1 MKIRNYIFVFF
12 VAFSTTFFLASCL
25 NEENKIPPNCYD
37 GLLNNGEE
45 KIDCGGPCEEC
56 DHCENGIWDP
66 ERGETWRDCGGRCP
80 ECPTCA
86 NGVLDPGE
94 AAIDCGGDTDLGCPA
109 CPTLCGDGLLNGT
122 EEEIDCGLPDCPAC
136 PTCSDTVFN
145 GDEFGIDCG
154 GPDCPP
160 CTTTGN
166 CGNGF
171 IDGDEYWVDCGGS
184 HCPVCDSTFT
194 WRIGNVTHVVL
205 DPVGLI
211 QPNQFATTGT
221 SSALGSLTISINP
234 SVSFATG
241 QSFTANLASNPLIV
255 MTYTTPTGD
264 VYTSALQGATMNI
277 TCQKYVVDVS
287 DATPPGPTKTYVRF
301 TFSGT
306 LKTEA
311 PAPAAPTINIQNGL
325 YANLFQ

>member
-94 AAIDCGGDTDLGCPA
+94 AAIDCGGAVELGCPP
-109 CPTLCGDGLLNGT
+109 CTELCGDGLLNGQ
-122 EEEIDCGLPDCPAC
+122 EQEIDCGPGCDPC
-136 PTCSDTVFN
+136 PTCTDTFFN

-166 CGNGF
+166 CGNGAT
-171 IDGDEYWVDCGGS
+171 DGDEYWVDCGGS
-184 HCPVCDSTFT
+184 HCPACDLSFT
-194 WRIGNVTHVVL
+194 WRIGNLTHVV
-205 DPVGLI
+205 PVPGGTI
-211 QPNQFATTGT
+211 NGAMFETTGISLNDGTLFIRLIDSTPPFT
-221 SSALGSLTISINP
+221 S
-234 SVSFATG
+234 G
-241 QSFTANLASNPLIV
+241 QSFTANPANAATVLV
-255 MTYTTPTGD
+255 TYTNNMTGD
-264 VYTSALQGATMNI
+264 FYSSEFTGSSLSVSMQRY
-277 TCQKYVVDVS
+277 YEDVS
-287 DATPPGPTKTYVRF
+287 DATPPLPTKTYVRV
-301 TFSGT
+301 TFNGN
-306 LKTEA
+306 LKTDGTT
-311 PAPAAPTINIQNGL
+311 PLNLNIQNGV
-325 YANLFQ
+325 YINLFQ